1 VWRLITHSA
10 SQGARIVS
18 IRATASAASARRPC
32 ARIACA
38 RSKYQMGAGLGGLA
52 LECEPI
58 RARAEMDEPRGLV
71 GPRGST

>member
-1 VWRLITHSA
+1 
-10 SQGARIVS
+10 
-18 IRATASAASARRPC
+18 
-32 ARIACA
+32 
-38 RSKYQMGAGLGGLA
+38 MGAGLGGLA